1 MKLKYVIGAALLIL
15 AVALFGCGEVVPTE
29 GTTEPTMTEATEPPT
44 TEATEALTTEEV
56 TTEGPTTPTEPITRE
71 NIVTDAHR
79 DVYTFADGTG
89 VLHAF
94 PQINLSGEYAEEIN
108 EKFRQIFDG
117 RLNADGV
124 MTWYGEYSYEY
135 YIYEDI
141 LTLVFRDSS
150 GEAVGGREGFDI
162 ADEYLIYRLHISDG
176 SPVTAEE
183 VLESAGVTEEDFYKR
198 VAVGTGN
205 ACCAYLPV
213 EMIEISLSS
222 DAPMNSGALWSFSQT
237 TSEEYV
243 HRAIPYLNDDGELWF
258 AGYVRQ
264 VAGADYYTVLLPYE
278 QTEEFSPYYEQIL
291 TLALEREG

>member
-1 MKLKYVIGAALLIL
+1 MKVKYFLAALLIFAML
-15 AVALFGCGEVVPTE
+15 LSGCASVAPTE
-29 GTTEPTMTEATEPPT
+29 GTTEPPVTDAPATEAPT
-44 TEATEALTTEEV
+44 TEAPTTEAPTEPV
-56 TTEGPTTPTEPITRE
+56 VTEPITRE
-71 NIVTDAHR
+71 NVVTDAYR
-79 DVYTFADGTG
+79 DVYMVTDG
-89 VLHAF
+89 VEYVHAY
-94 PQINLSGEYAEEIN
+94 PQINLIWEYAQEIN
-108 EKFRQIFDG
+108 ENIRQEFESW
-117 RLNADGV
+117 LNDDGV
-124 MTWYGEYSYEY
+124 MNWYGEYSYEY

-141 LTLVFRDSS
+141 LTVILRNAS
-150 GEAVGGREGFDI
+150 GEAVGGRKDFDI

-183 VLESAGVTEEDFYKR
+183 VLKLAGVTEEDFYKR
-198 VAVGTGN
+198 VEVGTGN

-264 VAGADYYTVLLPYE
+264 VAGADYYMVLLPYE
-278 QTEEFSPYYEQIL
+278 QTEEFSPYYEQM
-291 TLALEREG
+291 LALAAEFEG